1 MTVTD
6 VITEVALLA
15 MSAIY
20 VFLIRLSLCQKFLI
34 ILGFSFRQSVIFFS
48 ISFYL
53 TYARAIGVDHAQ
65 GVSIVIPLILQ
76 QLLLLASL
84 FSASLPCMKV
94 FLSNGDKENA
104 LLQLPTATE
113 TVEDLNEAQRPG
125 RSNFSYQM
133 GAIKQG
139 LVLSTLTSIVGHDM
153 SGMDSSSGSGLY
165 SGYAASSR
173 NESRSGSVKRHN
185 GFRTSEEF
193 DRLRMRPEP
202 VKSTTRVYAVES
214 NAPKDENDELN
225 QHMVIRKE
233 MEWKVQTEEISAAK

>member
-1 MTVTD
+1 
-6 VITEVALLA
+6 